1 MSYNFSSLV
10 KSLYLAQQNFKE
22 TWNKFGVS
30 FKKAEPK
37 EIIEARNIFNKASED
52 LFKEL
57 KKYEKDFLVG
67 NSQAI
72 DSIINFLEIDI
83 PAFRCGYAKEK
94 YFRKLKSLSL
104 NENQKERLRNL
115 AYNLCLSDN
124 YRREF
129 RDLVR
134 LMIKI
139 ADANFIQRLK
149 QLNEKSDDI
158 VKFKVKI
165 MSEMVSQNREDLNK

>member
-1 MSYNFSSLV
+1 MSYDFSPLV
-10 KSLYLAQQNFKE
+10 KSLYSADRNFKE
-22 TWNKFGVS
+22 TLKKFGHG
-30 FKKAEPK
+30 FRKTEPK
-37 EIIEARNIFNKASED
+37 EITEARNIFRKAFEN
-52 LFKEL
+52 LFNEL
-57 KKYEKDFLVG
+57 EKYEKDFLAG
-67 NSQAI
+67 DSEAI

-104 NENQKERLRNL
+104 NENQKERIYNL
-115 AYNLCLSDN
+115 AYNLCQSDS

-139 ADANFIQRLK
+139 ADADFIQKLK
-149 QLNEKSDDI
+149 TLEEKSDDI
-158 VKFKVKI
+158 VKFKIKI
-165 MSEMVSQNREDLNK
+165 MSETILQNREDLN

>member
-10 KSLYLAQQNFKE
+10 KSLFLAQQNFKE

-57 KKYEKDFLVG
+57 EKYEKDFLVG

-94 YFRKLKSLSL
+94 FFRKLKSLRL

-115 AYNLCLSDN
+115 AYNLCLSES

-139 ADANFIQRLK
+139 ADTDFIESLK
-149 QLNEKSDDI
+149 QIEKESGDI
-158 VKFKVKI
+158 VKFKIKI
-165 MSEMVSQNREDLNK
+165 MLKTILQNREDLS